1 MQVTW
6 GLRVREHGRYIPS
19 QEQGSCTLP
28 VDKAQEIQDGF
39 TGEVVMGKHTA
50 FRSWGLGPG
59 FSGRRLRPAQAGFVG
74 ALVSSPSLLRL
85 ATNPACCAASG
96 PALRWKGLVLTGP
109 GSRLGSSAELA
120 GLDHLV
126 LRVSAGPVHMG
137 GSWLI

>member
-1 MQVTW
+1 MHPPGGQSPGDTGRIYRGGGDGETHGILKLGTWAWVQWQETEASSGWLCGSLGVVSKSVTSCHKPCV
-6 GLRVREHGRYIPS
+6 LRSHR
-19 QEQGSCTLP
+19 
-28 VDKAQEIQDGF
+28 
-39 TGEVVMGKHTA
+39 
-50 FRSWGLGPG
+50 
-59 FSGRRLRPAQAGFVG
+59 
-74 ALVSSPSLLRL
+74 
-85 ATNPACCAASG
+85 ASG